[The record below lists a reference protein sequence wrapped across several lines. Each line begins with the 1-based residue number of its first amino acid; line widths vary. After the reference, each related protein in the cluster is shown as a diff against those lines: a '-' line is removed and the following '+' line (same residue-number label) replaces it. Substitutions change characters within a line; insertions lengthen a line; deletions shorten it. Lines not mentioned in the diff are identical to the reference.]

1 MDVFL
6 DEVSADAD
14 DLVALDAIPTR
25 TRASVRKL
33 LGEVLGD
40 SDVAAVRDRLTR
52 ELGGSTVMGV
62 LRIRRAP
69 RPGGWGRRG
78 DVLEARE
85 AAPHRRVRSH
95 GHRAGRLRE
104 QADAVVAQVRPRR
117 AKKQRCGRCGRRAP
131 GYDQGEGRRRW
142 RALDLG
148 EVRLFV
154 EADEL
159 RFLVPARLAGSR
171 QNHLMT

>member
-1 MDVFL
+1 VKRLLTGVCD
-6 DEVSADAD
+6 
-14 DLVALDAIPTR
+14 R
-25 TRASVRKL
+25 TVT
-33 LGEVLGD
+33 EQVD
-40 SDVAAVRDRLTR
+40 FD
-52 ELGGSTVMGV
+52 
-62 LRIRRAP
+62 
-69 RPGGWGRRG
+69 
-78 DVLEARE
+78 
-85 AAPHRRVRSH
+85 
-95 GHRAGRLRE
+95 E